1 MPLSG
6 DRHVVALWM
15 DEPPILAAVQPAGHR
30 PPKSDALP
38 RQIRH
43 CGPSAP
49 QATRSRRM
57 QAGPNGRLA
66 PVEARTVDQG
76 QPLRQRPAAATVTGG
91 YTGPALNSGSETLC
105 LALSHVWSLPML
117 FTSMDNT
124 KVTIYHLIS
133 QAGWK

>member
-91 YTGPALNSGSETLC
+91 YTGPGPELRVRNPVPCAFTCLVVANALLLSLVSIHLNYATTILSE
-105 LALSHVWSLPML
+105 
-117 FTSMDNT
+117 
-124 KVTIYHLIS
+124 
-133 QAGWK
+133 